1 LDSLLKYKT
10 GLTSRSGYDCD
21 WPSKRSAFYHR
32 AFLWRSEV
40 RTTQRILSKLTI
52 FRFWGDS
59 IYRAGAGPMPVPPK
73 KLNAQ
78 TLAEAIETALEPT
91 VKEMAEKI
99 GDDIRAEQ
107 GEMKGV
113 ESFHKHLPLL
123 NMRYVRDYS
132 SSVRH

>member
-1 LDSLLKYKT
+1 MTSLIGRDVADEQERVRLRLAFETVCHPSSY
-10 GLTSRSGYDCD
+10 LSLVIRST
-21 WPSKRSAFYHR
+21 YH
-32 AFLWRSEV
+32 
-40 RTTQRILSKLTI
+40 TTDIEQTNNV
-52 FRFWGDS
+52 RFWGDS

-78 TLAEAIETALEPT
+78 TLAEAIETALDPK

-99 GDDIRAEQ
+99 GENIRAEQ

-113 ESFHKHLPLL
+113 ESFHRHLPLL